1 MTRMTSHGWSMGMF
15 SWHWVYHIGMVGTC
29 RNQNDYCYNLTYL
42 SIYLPIYLSTYLPIY
57 LSTYLPIYLSIYLA
71 IYLSTNLPIYLSTYL
86 PIYLSVCLSVY
97 LFLGSIIFSQS
108 HCSCCDLRK
117 NEELKKQLLPSAAQQ
132 HLPALPG
139 LLDMWVSLEVACT
152 PYRVR

>member
-42 SIYLPIYLSTYLPIY
+42 SIYLPIYLSIYLSTYLPIY
-57 LSTYLPIYLSIYLA
+57 LSTYLSIYLA

-86 PIYLSVCLSVY
+86 PICLSVY
-97 LFLGSIIFSQS
+97 LSIFFWGPSFSAS
-108 HCSCCDLRK
+108 PTVHVVISGKTKNWKNSCC
-117 NEELKKQLLPSAAQQ
+117 LLPLSSTFRPFRAFWTC
-132 HLPALPG
+132 G
-139 LLDMWVSLEVACT
+139 SL
-152 PYRVR
+152 

>member
-1 MTRMTSHGWSMGMF
+1 MVIPNNYIEVYEIFGTPGYSPMTRMTSHGWSMGMF

-86 PIYLSVCLSVY
+86 PIYLSVCLSICLSFSGVHHFQPVP
-97 LFLGSIIFSQS
+97 LFML
-108 HCSCCDLRK
+108 
-117 NEELKKQLLPSAAQQ
+117 
-132 HLPALPG
+132 
-139 LLDMWVSLEVACT
+139 
-152 PYRVR
+152 